1 MREYLSK
8 IKLSGIVAGGVL
20 VALLTGCSGGEKQN
34 GMAPQAPTVSV
45 SKPDSRVVTEYA
57 EFTGKTEAVET
68 AEIFARVEGI
78 IEKIHFKAGD
88 FVKKG
93 DLLYSIDRKP
103 YQTKVNEAKAMLEI
117 REAELKLAESTN
129 KRRRGA
135 FKDRAVS
142 EISVI
147 ESESKLASAKGAF
160 AAAGAALEKAV
171 IDLDYTRI
179 RASISGRVGR
189 TLVDPG
195 NLVGPGKSSALTTI
209 VNANPLYVYFTVSE
223 REVLKFNKSDRSP
236 LRKGGP
242 VSMVAGSGG
251 KSSVEGKVDFT
262 ASKIDA
268 ETGTIE
274 VRGVFANPDYKMLPG
289 VFARVKIPLAEA
301 SEKLLV
307 KDTVLGRDQR
317 GSYLFTIDKDNVVQ
331 YKLITKGSLVGAM
344 RIIRSGLDAGD
355 RVVVNSIQKVRPGM
369 KVNPVEPG
377 TSSGAASV
385 SGE

>member
-1 MREYLSK
+1 MRNYVNK
-8 IKLSGIVAGGVL
+8 IKILLAAGGII
-20 VALLTGCSGGEKQN
+20 ALLAGCSGGNEQAS
-34 GMAPQAPTVSV
+34 MAPQMPTVSV
-45 SKPDSRVVTEYA
+45 SKPEKRVLTEYA
-57 EFTGKTEAVET
+57 EFTGKTEAFET

-103 YQTKVNEAKAMLEI
+103 YVTKVNEARAMLEI
-117 REAELKLAESTN
+117 REAELKLAESTS
-129 KRRRGA
+129 KRRQGA

-142 EISVI
+142 ELSVI

-160 AAAGAALEKAV
+160 AAAKAALEKAE
-171 IDLDYTRI
+171 IDLGYTGI
-179 RASISGRVGR
+179 TAPIGGRVGR

-195 NLVGPGKSSALTTI
+195 NLVGPGRKGVLTTI
-209 VNANPLYVYFTVSE
+209 VNSNPLYVYFTVSE
-223 REVLKFNKSDRSP
+223 RDVLKFNRGDKSP

-242 VSMVAGSGG
+242 VKMVQGSGDN
-251 KSSVEGKVDFT
+251 SVIEGKVDFT

-289 VFARVKIPLAEA
+289 VFARVKLPLAEA

-307 KDTVLGRDQR
+307 KDTALGRDQR
-317 GSYLFTIDKDNVVQ
+317 GSYLFTIDKDNVVK
-331 YKLITKGSLVGAM
+331 YKLITKGSLAGSM
-344 RIIRSGLDAGD
+344 RIIRSGLNSEE

-369 KVNPVEPG
+369 KVNPVEAGAP
-377 TSSGAASV
+377 SGASAAV